1 MTNATRPT
9 TILMADDD
17 PSHLVLA
24 EAALAGAGFMVHTVG
39 DGADAVEQFEQVN
52 PDFVILDVNMPKM
65 SGHGRL
71 PRTAQDDREP
81 HPADPDAHRPQRP
94 AGDRRCLRG
103 GRQRL
108 RAEGTQPPP
117 ARRTREVPASRPG
130 PAAGTPLE
138 PLEAAARAT
147 HRPRRSLGAQCRGPD
162 DPRIADGR
170 RDPGRQRRRAWP
182 VRGLRTPARSRR
194 AGHGATGLHRLRH
207 GRRPVQSRSHPQGR
221 RAAPR
226 SACMRR
232 PNWSA
237 RAAPRRA
244 GR

>member
-65 SGHGRL
+65 SGTDACRELRRMTGNRILPILMLTGRNDL
-71 PRTAQDDREP
+71 PVIG
-81 HPADPDAHRPQRP
+81 DAF
-94 AGDRRCLRG
+94 
-103 GRQRL
+103 
-108 RAEGTQPPP
+108 
-117 ARRTREVPASRPG
+117 
-130 PAAGTPLE
+130 AAGASDFAQKGLNPRLLVERVRFLLRDRDLQQELLE

-147 HRPRRSLGAQCRGPD
+147 HRPRRSLETQCRGPD

-170 RDPGRQRRRAWP
+170 RDPGRQRRRAGRFEDY
-182 VRGLRTPARSRR
+182 VRLLAPDEQVTARQAFIACATAT
-194 AGHGATGLHRLRH
+194 AGSVSIT
-207 GRRPVQSRSHPQGR
+207 S
-221 RAAPR
+221 
-226 SACMRR
+226 
-232 PNWSA
+232 
-237 RAAPRRA
+237 
-244 GR
+244 